1 MRIILYIIGDKTL
14 KIRNLMLS
22 HSCLL
27 LAALAL
33 PAPAFAVQGLLS
45 STVLGVLVNSEPL
58 PPPATTGLMFGGCM
72 VYLSSAANAASP
84 QPNCPDHWVSLSC
97 DGTYA
102 AKDVASLMLDQ
113 AQLAW
118 ATKRQVLVK
127 VDDTKLH
134 NGYCTA
140 TRLDV
145 W

>member
-1 MRIILYIIGDKTL
+1 MNTYNSKPL
-14 KIRNLMLS
+14 N
-22 HSCLL
+22 SCLL

-33 PAPAFAVQGLLS
+33 PAPAFAVQGLLY
-45 STVLGVLVNSEPL
+45 STVLGVMVSSDPL
-58 PPPATTGLMFGGCM
+58 PPPATTGLTFGGCM
-72 VYLSSAANAASP
+72 VYLSSAVNTASP
-84 QPNCPDHWVSLSC
+84 APNCPSNWVSLSC

-127 VDDTKLH
+127 VDDSKLH

-140 TRLDV
+140 TRIDV